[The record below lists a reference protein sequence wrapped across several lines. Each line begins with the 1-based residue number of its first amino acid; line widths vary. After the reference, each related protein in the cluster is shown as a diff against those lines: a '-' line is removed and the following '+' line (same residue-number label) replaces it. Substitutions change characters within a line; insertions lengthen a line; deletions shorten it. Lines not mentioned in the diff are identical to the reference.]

1 MRQPESWSQL
11 CAWTLCLIGGAFV
24 LLGAIWGILGLPVRN
39 GTSWSFLPI
48 GLALLLI
55 GLGFALA
62 ARQWSRKQARL
73 LAEGVPVPGEIEK
86 VRHEVFVTWNRDGF
100 TNWPG
105 KILPGRSDAAISGR
119 GAAIRWSVAFCGWNR
134 PRENSAQWSMW
145 TRIVQGWPLWMQI
158 PSGAGHETALEKL
171 RAHTEKR
178 NGAPHRKGSE
188 TCGRPRCA
196 APTAFQ

>member
-39 GTSWSFLPI
+39 GTSWSFLPV

-105 KILPGRSDAAISGR
+105 KNSPWTVRCRYQWEGCSYTVVSGFMWLEPAPGEQCPVVYVDPNCPRLAFVDADT
-119 GAAIRWSVAFCGWNR
+119 IRC
-134 PRENSAQWSMW
+134 
-145 TRIVQGWPLWMQI
+145 
-158 PSGAGHETALEKL
+158 
-171 RAHTEKR
+171 RA
-178 NGAPHRKGSE
+178 
-188 TCGRPRCA
+188 
-196 APTAFQ
+196 